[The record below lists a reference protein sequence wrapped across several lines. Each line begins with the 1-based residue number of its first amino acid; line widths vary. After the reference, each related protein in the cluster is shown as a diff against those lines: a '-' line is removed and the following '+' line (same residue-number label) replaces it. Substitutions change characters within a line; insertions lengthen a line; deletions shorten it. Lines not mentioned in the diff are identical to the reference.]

1 MLYFL
6 AFAAGW
12 LSAALAFYAGLW
24 FALRRGRT
32 RAQAITR
39 LWALPGVVRSR
50 SFAAVF
56 LYDDTDKVPSHYAV
70 ETRDAASRER
80 MRVALDAARRTVECH
95 ANPPA

>member
-12 LSAALAFYAGLW
+12 LSAVLTCYAGLW

-32 RAQAITR
+32 YTEALTR
-39 LWALPGVVRSR
+39 LWALLGVVRCR
-50 SFAAVF
+50 ALAAVF
-56 LYDDTDKVPSHYAV
+56 LYDDTDKVPSHYCV
-70 ETRDAASRER
+70 ERRDAADLER

-95 ANPPA
+95 ANPST